1 MKRDLKRTR
10 GNVGEE
16 SEGQKQDE
24 MKTWKKKGKED
35 QQKDRKEKKERTQN
49 AATGADRGREGMQ
62 RRIVEMLNAQRSK
75 SLKYNVTQAEM
86 GGKQL
91 LKR

>member
-35 QQKDRKEKKERTQN
+35 
-49 AATGADRGREGMQ
+49 
-62 RRIVEMLNAQRSK
+62 
-75 SLKYNVTQAEM
+75 
-86 GGKQL
+86 
-91 LKR
+91 